1 MPLYARG
8 ERTSNGLGIITGN
21 GQAKTKWHWSEH
33 IINSHGLNVMMYHNI
48 NNQIAMI
55 SMAMATP
62 LVMLWEI
69 LQLLAVAG
77 HGKLSIS
84 SARAMAMYV
93 SVYTIY

>member
-1 MPLYARG
+1 
-8 ERTSNGLGIITGN
+8 
-21 GQAKTKWHWSEH
+21 
-33 IINSHGLNVMMYHNI
+33 MMYHNI

-55 SMAMATP
+55 SMAMATA